1 MIRTSSATDRFIL
14 TIIGSVILHAI
25 VVFAVSFNV
34 TSPPT
39 NAPVNQ
45 LDITLVKQQTE
56 QAPEEP
62 SYLAQVTNEGG
73 GETQEKSPEPTP
85 DMAVPIAEE
94 PPASTDPLPAPITE
108 LVPVPV
114 ETVAPEPVLDET
126 PIVEDVPAITEP
138 VVVEATPEPPVVE
151 TPAEPVEPKPEP
163 ETASKKVTTENAER
177 KVETTEI
184 VTESV
189 VDAIETIE
197 METPRLSGSE
207 LIARARNEIG
217 SLQSAMENNS
227 KSLSE
232 TPKKRRI
239 SASTKEYSAAAYMRA
254 WEMKVERIGNMNYP
268 QEAKDQGI
276 NGSLMLSVDIKPDG
290 SVPPDGIVVSRSS
303 GHKVLDDAAVRIVRL
318 GAPYAAIPE
327 DVLQGS
333 DMLTIIRTWKFE
345 SARGMSAR

>member
-25 VVFAVSFNV
+25 VVFAISFNV

-73 GETQEKSPEPTP
+73 GETEEKSPEPTP

-94 PPASTDPLPAPITE
+94 PPAAIEPLPAPIAE
-108 LVPVPV
+108 LEPVPV
-114 ETVAPEPVLDET
+114 ETVIPEPVLEET
-126 PIVEDVPAITEP
+126 PPVEEVPA
-138 VVVEATPEPPVVE
+138 VVEAAPKPEPEPVVE
-151 TPAEPVEPKPEP
+151 TPAQPVEAKPEP

-177 KVETTEI
+177 KVETTEN

-197 METPRLSGSE
+197 METPQLSGSE

>member
-73 GETQEKSPEPTP
+73 GETEEKSPEPTP

-94 PPASTDPLPAPITE
+94 PPASIEPLPAQITE
-108 LVPVPV
+108 LEPVPV
-114 ETVAPEPVLDET
+114 ETVTPEPVLEET
-126 PIVEDVPAITEP
+126 PAVEAVPA
-138 VVVEATPEPPVVE
+138 VVEAAPKPEPEPPVVE
-151 TPAEPVEPKPEP
+151 KPAEPVEAKPEP
-163 ETASKKVTTENAER
+163 VTASKKVTTENADR
-177 KVETTEI
+177 KVETTENI
-184 VTESV
+184 TESV

-197 METPRLSGSE
+197 IETPQLSGSE

>member
-1 MIRTSSATDRFIL
+1 MIL
-14 TIIGSVILHAI
+14 TLIGSVILHAI
-25 VVFAVSFNV
+25 VVFAISFNV

-73 GETQEKSPEPTP
+73 GETEEKSPEPTP
-85 DMAVPIAEE
+85 DMSVPIAEE
-94 PPASTDPLPAPITE
+94 PPAAIAPLPAPITE
-108 LVPVPV
+108 RDPVPV
-114 ETVAPEPVLDET
+114 ESVTPEPVLDET
-126 PIVEDVPAITEP
+126 PTAEELPA
-138 VVVEATPEPPVVE
+138 VVEAAPEPPVVE
-151 TPAEPVEPKPEP
+151 PPAEPVESKPEP
-163 ETASKKVTTENAER
+163 ETASKKITAENAER
-177 KVETTEI
+177 KVETSEI
-184 VTESV
+184 KTDDI
-189 VDAIETIE
+189 VDAPEETE
-197 METPRLSGSE
+197 ALQPTVSGAE
-207 LIARARNEIG
+207 LIARARTEIG
-217 SLQSAMENNS
+217 SLQNTLNNNS
-227 KSLSE
+227 KALSE

-239 SASTKEYSAAAYMRA
+239 SAATKEYSAAAYMRA
-254 WEMKVERIGNMNYP
+254 WAMKVERIGNMNYP
-268 QEAKDQGI
+268 QEAKDKGV